1 MSCAPGAIM
10 AFLSFTTEHHSARRY
25 DTFKEMILST
35 GLIGDGIGLYFASSF
50 MAVSSIFSRGLESA
64 VSGDGG

>member
-1 MSCAPGAIM
+1 MSCVRAPSPSSFLGASV
-10 AFLSFTTEHHSARRY
+10 AFYVFSLGATNLPIPRRRY

-50 MAVSSIFSRGLESA
+50 MAVSFIS
-64 VSGDGG
+64 V